1 MFRRF
6 VSIERRGLTTEK
18 RADAE
23 AEGLPAIRGTAA
35 VFFDEGDRAGTQYE
49 LWPGHVERLMASAF
63 DQIADDDVRC
73 LQNHDSRL
81 LLGRSLAGTLQLN
94 VREHGLDYIVATA
107 NTTAGRD
114 TIESL
119 ERGDL
124 TGSSFQFLPRSGGYE
139 WSEEDHEGVTV
150 YVRNLTS
157 LQTFDVGPV
166 TFPAYLAT
174 SSGVGRSSL
183 CLSDCRS
190 MEARSEMESLKTEV
204 EEFIRQQNYAS
215 EAAAKVEELNHRFR
229 MAQHSIA

>member
-6 VSIERRGLTTEK
+6 VSIERRGLTTER
-18 RADAE
+18 RAESDAD
-23 AEGLPAIRGTAA
+23 GLPAIHGTAA

-63 DQIADDDVRC
+63 DQIGEDDVRC

-81 LLGRSLAGTLQLN
+81 LLGRSQAGTLQLN
-94 VREHGLDYIVATA
+94 VREHGLDYRVQTP

-114 TIESL
+114 TVESL
-119 ERGDL
+119 TRGDL
-124 TGSSFQFLPRSGGYE
+124 TGSSFQFLPRSGGAE
-139 WSEEDHEGVTV
+139 WTEEDHEGVTV

-157 LQTFDVGPV
+157 VQTFDVGPV

-174 SSGVGRSSL
+174 SSGAGRSSL

-190 MEARSEMESLKTEV
+190 VEARSETESLKAEV

-215 EAAAKVEELNHRFR
+215 EAAAKVEELKHRFR
-229 MAQHSIA
+229 IAQHGLA